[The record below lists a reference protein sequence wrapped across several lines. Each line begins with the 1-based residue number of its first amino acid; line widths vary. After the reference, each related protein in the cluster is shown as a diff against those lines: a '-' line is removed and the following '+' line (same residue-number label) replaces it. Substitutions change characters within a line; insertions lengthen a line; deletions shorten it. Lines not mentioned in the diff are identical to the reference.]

1 MHFHYYTLRHLGPYL
16 EAQHQGEQVIEVFSQ
31 NKNELVIELGNGF
44 LRVGCHTPL
53 SYIVPVQEFA
63 RARKNVVE
71 LFPEVH
77 GRIVKGCRVLA
88 YERVLILDLDDGFD
102 LVFKMHAAGANVILR
117 KDREVIRLF
126 INRHEADLHY
136 EEAPG
141 AYHPEARNPASEPT
155 DELAVLQAM
164 RAISP
169 IYEKQFARKVWL
181 GMEGGLSFAAS
192 YAQVEQ
198 EMDDDVFYV
207 QKEPQ
212 RIRFLPFEPGE
223 DAPVARVQG
232 VAQAL
237 HLYLRSHF
245 QYTRYLSQYKQLSL
259 EVRKPLE
266 KYRKI
271 FAAYRSNVSQLET
284 ERNPEEI
291 GHLIMAHL
299 HALSPGLKSVE
310 LEDFY
315 HSGTIEIK
323 LKPELN
329 PQENAARYYEKSRQR
344 KGKLSYLRGQLVEI
358 EAKLLA
364 AEAEMERFERLP
376 EPGAL
381 TFSDQGFDYDQI
393 KLIRKASREQTEEQ
407 QETDAGKSPFRT
419 FEKDGYRIF
428 VGKSAKNNDELSFH
442 FASKDDLWLHAKDV
456 AGSHVIIRQRA
467 GQNIPAPV
475 LEYAAGLAAWFSKR
489 KNDGLVPVQYTLRK
503 YIRKRKGDAPGKV
516 AVDRESVIMV
526 EPVKP

>member
-16 EAQHQGEQVIEVFSQ
+16 EAQHRGEQVVEVFSQ
-31 NKNELVIELGNGF
+31 NKNELVIELGSGF

-53 SYIVPVQEFA
+53 TYIVPVQEFA

-71 LFPEVH
+71 LFPEIH
-77 GRIVKGCRVLA
+77 GRTVTGCRVLA
-88 YERVLILDLDDGFD
+88 YERVLILDLDGGFD
-102 LVFKMHAAGANVILR
+102 LVFKMHAAGANVLLR
-117 KDREVIRLF
+117 KGGEVLRLF
-126 INRHEADLHY
+126 INRHEADLAY
-136 EEAPG
+136 EESPG
-141 AYHPEARNPASEPT
+141 VYHPEALHPEAEPV
-155 DELAVLQAM
+155 DEFAVLQAL
-164 RAISP
+164 RAVSP
-169 IYEKQFARKVWL
+169 IYEKQFAHRVWC
-181 GMEGGLSFAAS
+181 GMEKGLSFAAS
-192 YAQVEQ
+192 HQQVMQ
-198 EMDDDVFYV
+198 EVDNEVFFI
-207 QKEPQ
+207 QKEAQ
-212 RIRFLPFEPGE
+212 RVRFLPFDPEG
-223 DAPVARVQG
+223 DMPVARVRG
-232 VAQAL
+232 IAEAL
-237 HLYLRSHF
+237 NLYLRSHF
-245 QYTRYLSQYKQLSL
+245 QYGHYLRQYKHLHL

-271 FAAYRSNVSQLET
+271 FAAYRNNVAQLET

-291 GHLIMAHL
+291 GHLLMANL
-299 HALSPGLKSVE
+299 HALSSGLKSAE

-315 HSGTIEIK
+315 HSGMIEIK

-344 KGKLSYLRGQLVEI
+344 KGKLSYLQGQLVEI

-364 AEAEMERFERLP
+364 AEAEAERFERIP

-381 TFSDQGFDYDQI
+381 TFTDQGFDYEQL
-393 KLIRKASREQTEEQ
+393 KLIRKASRQQTEEQ
-407 QETDAGKSPFRT
+407 QESEAGKSPFRT

-428 VGKSAKNNDELSFH
+428 VGKSARNNDELSFH

-467 GQNIPAPV
+467 GQNIPTPV

-516 AVDRESVIMV
+516 AVDRESVIMA